1 MTKFCLSFFPFC
13 VNITYASYACLALSM
28 SLRAICP
35 KGGVNMQN
43 NYETIIIIN
52 SNLEEAQ
59 IKDTVTK
66 VTDLISANGKLES
79 TEEWGKKR
87 LAYPIAKQ
95 NEGYYVLIN
104 FSSNPDF
111 IEELERVYNITDE
124 VIKHIIVKK

>member
-1 MTKFCLSFFPFC
+1 
-13 VNITYASYACLALSM
+13 
-28 SLRAICP
+28 
-35 KGGVNMQN
+35 MQN
-43 NYETIIIIN
+43 NYESIIIIN

-66 VTDLISANGKLES
+66 VTDLISAHGKLES
-79 TEEWGKKR
+79 SEEWGKKR

-124 VIKHIIVKK
+124 IIKHIIVKKD